1 LGSRTGVDGD
11 GRARSRCCA
20 TRTWNRRR
28 SRSFRRPRRHTT
40 WCSRARRPAGDA
52 RTRGAIFRHQLV
64 STCTCP
70 GTVLYEHLMSDVSDR
85 LLLQLKET
93 LFGYV
98 EMSITF
104 FCRGLI
110 SFIRSPRRAVAIP
123 LHVAPGAHTRVR
135 HVVRHGTTPSGHRKA
150 LRLAIACRVL
160 FGGAQGFG
168 KGGSRAGG

>member
-1 LGSRTGVDGD
+1 MGSRTGVDGD

-110 SFIRSPRRAVAIP
+110 SFIRSPSRSGYPAAC
-123 LHVAPGAHTRVR
+123 GAGR
-135 HVVRHGTTPSGHRKA
+135 SY
-150 LRLAIACRVL
+150 
-160 FGGAQGFG
+160 
-168 KGGSRAGG
+168 SRAARRSPRHYTLWPSEGTAARDRLPCSVRRGPGIWKRW